1 MRADL
6 AAHVRLL
13 GYLGDRV
20 RTVPAKFASPAERF
34 VRVGRRC
41 RKLEIDGAVYE
52 SAASAAKAFRCDS
65 STIYRWIKERRARYV
80 T

>member
-6 AAHVRLL
+6 AAHLNLL
-13 GYLGDRV
+13 VQFRDHV
-20 RTVPAKFASPAERF
+20 RTVPAKSTPPAEKF

-41 RKLEIDGAVYE
+41 RKLEIDGALYE

-65 STIYRWIKERRARYV
+65 STIYRWIKDGRARYLG
-80 T
+80 